1 MKDRLTYWRPLMMN
15 ELVAFCEGRLAEAER
30 WALESIET
38 MPGRATTW
46 RAIKVRDD
54 AEDHLGG
61 WMLCST
67 NGIAHVLGAG
77 SYDDDGKPLG
87 FDRGTVEHIA
97 ANDPASVLRDIETDR
112 KLIARYKA
120 AVKSHEEA
128 LKALQDARKAGAEP
142 GELGV
147 AGEDL
152 AAAHA
157 RASAYLTVLEDRA
170 ARFFDHPDYQPH
182 WRQP

>member
-1 MKDRLTYWRPLMMN
+1 MMN
-15 ELVAFCEGRLAEAER
+15 ELVAFHEARLAEAER

-46 RAIKVRDD
+46 RAVKVRDD
-54 AEDHLGG
+54 TDDHLGG
-61 WMLCST
+61 WMVVSS
-67 NGIAHVLGAG
+67 GRFHILGSGAC
-77 SYDDDGKPLG
+77 DDGKPIG
-87 FDRGTVEHIA
+87 FDRGTTEHIA
-97 ANDPASVLRDIETDR
+97 GHDPMTVLRDIKADR

-120 AVKSHEEA
+120 AVEIHEEA
-128 LKALQDARKAGAEP
+128 LKALIGKTKAPEMARDD
-142 GELGV
+142 V
-147 AGEDL
+147 

-170 ARFFDHPDYQPH
+170 ARFADHEDYQEQ